1 MKKTIAFLL
10 ALALAAAF
18 CACKKKPAETS
29 DSTPSDTVVT
39 EPTVPATT
47 DTSATTTDTAAPP
60 AFDIVERTEKSA
72 ALDAAYGIL
81 ALGNAKTDAALEAYA
96 DAMFASYVPNAS
108 SLADEGGS
116 ATYAAQLAESYADE
130 TLISASFVGM
140 YTITNEDGRETRGE
154 VYYTVNVDRAS
165 GRLLSGGDIVTD
177 FDALA
182 AALTGGRFAP
192 GAPSADDLAQYRP
205 EYDMYPYFRFDKDNF
220 YVGINFPGVTE
231 TNTEYSISRADAA
244 DFLAEAYR

>member
-18 CACKKKPAETS
+18 CACKRKPVETS

-39 EPTVPATT
+39 EPTAPAASE
-47 DTSATTTDTAAPP
+47 TSATTTDTAQPP
-60 AFDIVERTEKSA
+60 AFDTVQRTEKSA

-81 ALGNAKTDAALEAYA
+81 ALGNAKSDAALEAYA
-96 DAMFASYVPNAS
+96 DEMFASYVPNAS

-116 ATYAAQLAESYADE
+116 ATYTAQLAESYADE

-140 YTITNEDGRETRGE
+140 
-154 VYYTVNVDRAS
+154 YTVNVDRAS

-177 FDALA
+177 FDALS
-182 AALTGGRFAP
+182 AALTGGRFTP
-192 GAPSADDLAQYRP
+192 GAPSAADLAQYRP
-205 EYDMYPYFRFDKDNF
+205 EYDMYPYFRFDADNF

>member
-29 DSTPSDTVVT
+29 DASASGTVVT
-39 EPTVPATT
+39 EPTVPVTS
-47 DTSATTTDTAAPP
+47 DTSATTEVTETPGY
-60 AFDIVERTEKSA
+60 DIVQRTEKSA

-81 ALGNAKTDAALEAYA
+81 ALGDAKTDAALEAYA
-96 DAMFASYVPNAS
+96 DEMFASYVPNAS
-108 SLADEGGS
+108 SLAAEGGS
-116 ATYAAQLAESYADE
+116 ATYAAQLAEIYTDAK
-130 TLISASFVGM
+130 LVSASFVGM
-140 YTITNEDGRETRGE
+140 YTITSEDGRETRGE

-205 EYDMYPYFRFDKDNF
+205 EYDMYPYFRFDADNF

-231 TNTEYSISRADAA
+231 TNTEYSIARADAA

>member
-18 CACKKKPAETS
+18 CACKRKPVETS
-29 DSTPSDTVVT
+29 DSSASGTSVT
-39 EPTVPATT
+39 EPTTPATSE
-47 DTSATTTDTAAPP
+47 TSATTTDTAQPP
-60 AFDIVERTEKSA
+60 AFDIVQRTEKSA

-96 DAMFASYVPNAS
+96 DEMFASYVPNAS

-140 YTITNEDGRETRGE
+140 YTIINEDGRETRGE

-177 FDALA
+177 FDALS

-205 EYDMYPYFRFDKDNF
+205 EYDMYPYFRFDADNF

-244 DFLAEAYR
+244 DFLAEACR

>member
-1 MKKTIAFLL
+1 MKKTIALLL
-10 ALALAAAF
+10 AFALAAAF
-18 CACKKKPAETS
+18 CACKRKPVETS
-29 DSTPSDTVVT
+29 DSSASGTSVT
-39 EPTVPATT
+39 EPTTPAAS
-47 DTSATTTDTAAPP
+47 DTSATTEVSEPKDY
-60 AFDIVERTEKSA
+60 DVVQRTEKSA
-72 ALDAAYGIL
+72 ALDVAYGIL
-81 ALGNAKTDAALEAYA
+81 ALGDAKTDAALEAYA
-96 DAMFASYVPNAS
+96 DEMFVSYVPNAS
-108 SLADEGGS
+108 SLAAEGGS
-116 ATYAAQLAESYADE
+116 AAYAAQLAEIYTDAK
-130 TLISASFVGM
+130 LVSASFVGI

-177 FDALA
+177 FDALS
-182 AALTGGRFAP
+182 AALTGGRFKP

-205 EYDMYPYFRFDKDNF
+205 EYDMYPYFRFDKENF

>member
-10 ALALAAAF
+10 ALALAAAL
-18 CACKKKPAETS
+18 CACKKRPAETS
-29 DSTPSDTVVT
+29 DSTPSGTVGT
-39 EPTVPATT
+39 EPTAPAAS
-47 DTSATTTDTAAPP
+47 DTSATTEVP
-60 AFDIVERTEKSA
+60 AVRDYDIVQRTEKSA

-81 ALGNAKTDAALEAYA
+81 ALGDAKTDAALEAYA
-96 DAMFASYVPNAS
+96 DEMFASYVPNAS

-116 ATYAAQLAESYADE
+116 ATYAAQLAEIYTDE
-130 TLISASFVGM
+130 KLVSASFVGM

-182 AALTGGRFAP
+182 AALTGGSFKP
-192 GAPSADDLAQYRP
+192 GALRADDLAQYRP
-205 EYDMYPYFRFDKDNF
+205 EYDMYPYFRFDKENF

-231 TNTEYSISRADAA
+231 TNAEYAISRADAA